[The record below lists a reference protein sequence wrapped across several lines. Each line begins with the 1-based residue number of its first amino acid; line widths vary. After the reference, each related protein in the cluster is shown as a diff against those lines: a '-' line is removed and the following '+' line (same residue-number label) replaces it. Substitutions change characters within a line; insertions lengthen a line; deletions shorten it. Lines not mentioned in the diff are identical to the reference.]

1 MTPKYRCP
9 HCLRLIGTMTVA
21 GPSRVHVSPGSHR
34 LAAPDAVL
42 ATGDLHPPRPDM
54 WVTGFLADAH

>member
-9 HCLRLIGTMTVA
+9 HCLGVIGTMTVA
-21 GPSRVHVSPGSHR
+21 GPSRVHVSPCGHR

-42 ATGDLHPPRPDM
+42 EMGDLHPPRPDV
-54 WVTGFLADAH
+54 WVTNFLVDAH